1 MVDTEGAKLYRG
13 YYDNIQ
19 QPELKEIFSIFHA
32 NLNDLF
38 SFMNDK
44 KSGNKH
50 YNAVQSRQ
58 LLEINRQLNLIY
70 VTFRDEYSNF
80 SFELNENYQAIL
92 EHCKSFL
99 SSSRGSTIPVD
110 FPEIEIIEHK
120 PIFRLSEM
128 IDVQNP
134 EAKRSVQKKFIGGGS
149 YAKVYKYKDPYYDSH
164 FALKKADAHLRTD
177 ELERFKNEYQDLKNL
192 DSPYIIRVFHYN
204 ESDAEYTM
212 ELADYTLEKYI
223 RKYNNNLSFNDRR
236 ALVIQLLNA
245 FEYIHS
251 KNLFHR
257 DISYQNVLVN
267 CYDDGSSW
275 IKICD
280 FGLVKRLESTL
291 TRKDTEIKG
300 TLNDISDLKRVGFR
314 NYEIRHETY
323 ALAQVVYF
331 TLTGRRTKYD
341 SEKNN
346 ELKDFILK
354 AMSSNKNE
362 RFPSVAEMKDELT
375 QVVLP
380 SIRKQVDSATS

>member
-1 MVDTEGAKLYRG
+1 MANLENFLSLKLEQLSFMVDTESAKLYRG

-300 TLNDISDLKRVGFR
+300 TLNDISDLK
-314 NYEIRHETY
+314 
-323 ALAQVVYF
+323 
-331 TLTGRRTKYD
+331 
-341 SEKNN
+341 
-346 ELKDFILK
+346 
-354 AMSSNKNE
+354 
-362 RFPSVAEMKDELT
+362 
-375 QVVLP
+375 
-380 SIRKQVDSATS
+380 